1 MNFSWLDLI
10 PGLGEASTPGQT
22 SLDFGDIN
30 LNKGLAKVKSSSPFA
45 AQVMQPP
52 STLNRALG
60 KMAMGN
66 RFLSKAAQMGKNVD
80 PKVVGGRAVP
90 LFLALDAAMELADE
104 SDPFQKNL
112 AEGLGS
118 AGGTLGGAAGGAQIG
133 AILSGG
139 TPAAAVT
146 VPVGTILGALLMSD
160 VGKQLAGGAYKAINP
175 RGELEH
181 AKRQIQKQAEIQ
193 KEIDSVNREIAR
205 DRARDQ
211 QRLAFETAIL
221 NAAMGR

>member
-1 MNFSWLDLI
+1 MSFRWQDLI
-10 PGLGEASTPGQT
+10 PGLSGASEPGQM
-22 SLDFGDIN
+22 SLDLGKYDAG
-30 LNKGLAKVKSSSPFA
+30 KGLVPRDYLTTSGKVFK
-45 AQVMQPP
+45 PP
-52 STLNRALG
+52 STANRLLG
-60 KMAMGN
+60 KMAMGKG
-66 RFLSKAAQMGKNVD
+66 FLSKAAQMGKNVD

-160 VGKQLAGGAYKAINP
+160 VGKQLAGGAYKAVNP

-193 KEIDSVNREIAR
+193 KEIDSVNRELAR